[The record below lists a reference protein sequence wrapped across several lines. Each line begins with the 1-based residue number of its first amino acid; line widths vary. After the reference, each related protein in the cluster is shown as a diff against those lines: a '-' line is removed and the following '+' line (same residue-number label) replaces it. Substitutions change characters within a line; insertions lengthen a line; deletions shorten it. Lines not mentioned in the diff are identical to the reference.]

1 MKPTN
6 KKLKIAYVCPRYI
19 PGTAGGAEV
28 LTRQWAERMIDRGNI
43 SEVLTTCARDHIS
56 WKNEYP
62 AGSEITNGVTVHR
75 FPVNPRDAQQHAFYD
90 RRITEAKEMTPDEE
104 IEWMKSGV
112 NSDILCHYIDL
123 HRNDYDCFIFT
134 PYLFGVTYFG
144 LNLVPEKSILVPCL
158 HDEPTAYLKSTR
170 NLFRRAGGI
179 FFNSRP
185 EEELAGRITD
195 LDGKLTK
202 VVGLGIEAPSLPNG
216 DLFREKFRIDFPY
229 ILYAGRRELLKNTRL
244 LIEYFRAFKSHQGTE
259 LRLLLIGTG
268 EIDLNKQ
275 DRDKIIDLG
284 YLSEEDKWN
293 AYAGALAFCQ
303 PSTNESFSIVLLE
316 AFLAGIPGLVNAFCP
331 VTLDHCLKSAGG
343 FYFQDYFEFE
353 ESLLY
358 LLNHPEI
365 AAAVGA
371 NGRRY
376 VRDYFSWKD
385 VLDRLE
391 DGIAENINIAVEP

>member
-1 MKPTN
+1 MKAAD
-6 KKLKIAYVCPRYI
+6 KKFKIAYVCPRYI

-28 LTRQWAERMIDRGNI
+28 LIRQWAERMLGRGNL

-56 WKNEYP
+56 WDNEYP
-62 AGSEITNGVTVHR
+62 PGVEVIDGVTVHR
-75 FPVNPRDAQQHAFYD
+75 FPVNSRDAEQHAFYD
-90 RRITEAKEMTPDEE
+90 RRITDAEEMSREEE

-112 NSDILCHYIDL
+112 NSDALCAYISD
-123 HRNDYDCFIFT
+123 HRDEYDCFIFT
-134 PYLFGVTYFG
+134 PYLFGITYFG
-144 LNLVPEKSILVPCL
+144 LNLVPDKSILVPCL
-158 HDEPTAYLKSTR
+158 HDEPVAYLKTTR
-170 NLFRRAGGI
+170 DLFRKARGI
-179 FFNSRP
+179 FFNSNP
-185 EEELAGRITD
+185 EKELAGRITD
-195 LDGKLTK
+195 LEGKMTK
-202 VVGLGIEAPSLPNG
+202 VVGLGVEAPSSPSG
-216 DLFREKFRIDFPY
+216 EAFRNKFEISSPY
-229 ILYAGRRELLKNTRL
+229 ILYAGRREILKNTRL
-244 LIEYFRAFKSHQGTE
+244 LIEYFRAFKNHQGTD
-259 LRLLLIGTG
+259 LKLLFIGTG

-275 DRDKIIDLG
+275 DRDNIIDLG

-316 AFLAGIPGLVNAFCP
+316 AFLAGTPGLVNAFCP
-331 VTLDHCLKSAGG
+331 VTLEHCLKSAGG

-358 LLNHPEI
+358 LMDNPET
-365 AAAVGA
+365 AAAMGA

-391 DGIAENINIAVEP
+391 DGIADCLKI